1 MMQIV
6 EIHSFVGI
14 VSFDGKGVIRAQLH
28 QINSD
33 DDRKLLVSYL
43 PTTVSAEAET
53 SICSGLKKGFEV
65 Q

>member
-1 MMQIV
+1 MQIV
-6 EIHSFVGI
+6 EIHTFVGI
-14 VSFDGKGVIRAQLH
+14 ASFNSKGEIRAQLH
-28 QINSD
+28 QVNNE

-43 PTTVSAEAET
+43 PATVSAEAET